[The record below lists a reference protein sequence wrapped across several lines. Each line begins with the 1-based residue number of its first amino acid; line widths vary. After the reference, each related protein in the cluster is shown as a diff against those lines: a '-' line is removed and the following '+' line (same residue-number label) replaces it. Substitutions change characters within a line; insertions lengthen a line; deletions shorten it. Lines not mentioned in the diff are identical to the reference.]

1 MKEMIRKS
9 EKAVRADLRNETVSL
24 HAILYGEDTK
34 EIRKNLERTGQ
45 TISEDVFLGI
55 WIMLEARERL
65 IKAP

>member
-9 EKAVRADLRNETVSL
+9 EKAVRADLRNETMSL
-24 HAILYGEDTK
+24 HTILRGEDTK